1 MVEGRVTRGTT
12 GTNRLRRVDRWIA
25 TLPALRTAT
34 EPLVVDLGYGSSATT
49 PLELFER
56 LSQVR
61 KDVEVV
67 GIEIDPERVR
77 RASERARPGV
87 SFRLGGF
94 EVPGRDPLII
104 RAFNVLRQYD
114 ESEVLDNWKRMSA
127 RLQPTGTL
135 VEGTCNEIGRVCSW
149 VAITRDGPQ
158 SLTVSLRLA
167 ELERP
172 SIVAERLPKAL
183 IHRNVEGERVHDFVE
198 ALDRHW
204 QYNAGLGTY
213 GPSQRWIA
221 VAKAMKADGWPV
233 QRPQSRWK
241 LGELT
246 VDWDS
251 VAPKGFRWS

>member
-25 TLPALRTAT
+25 ALPALRTAP

-149 VAITRDGPQ
+149 VAITHDGPQ

-183 IHRNVEGERVHDFVE
+183 IHRNVEGERVHDFLE

-204 QYNAGLGTY
+204 QYNAGVGAF

-233 QRPQSRWK
+233 HGPQSRWK

-246 VDWDS
+246 VDWNA
-251 VAPKGFRWS
+251 VAPNGFSW